1 MQILIKI
8 KNDFLYIFLNISLYF
23 QQIFIYILFFYC
35 QFGTIWKEILSQY
48 NAYDI
53 HYFAIHIILI
63 NCQWN
68 NDNMYISK
76 GIPNMQPI
84 ERIKQPATYA
94 SGHKN
99 TNGYTAYN

>member
-1 MQILIKI
+1 
-8 KNDFLYIFLNISLYF
+8 
-23 QQIFIYILFFYC
+23 
-35 QFGTIWKEILSQY
+35 
-48 NAYDI
+48 
-53 HYFAIHIILI
+53 
-63 NCQWN
+63 
-68 NDNMYISK
+68 MYISK